1 MGKGDQM
8 RTTVTLESSD
18 LQKLMKVSKIKTK
31 SKAVAFAVDQA
42 LRLQNVK
49 ILESLRG
56 KVSID
61 KNTLKWRHLAR

>member
-1 MGKGDQM
+1 M

-61 KNTLKWRHLAR
+61 KNTLKWRHLSR

>member
-1 MGKGDQM
+1 M

-42 LRLQNVK
+42 LRNQNIE

-56 KVSID
+56 KVTID
-61 KNTLKWRHLAR
+61 KNTLKWRHIAR

>member
-1 MGKGDQM
+1 M
-8 RTTVTLESSD
+8 RTTVTLESTE
-18 LQKLMKVSKIKTK
+18 LRKLMKAVKIKTK

-42 LRLQNVK
+42 LKLQNLE

-61 KNTLKWRHLAR
+61 KRTLKWRHLAR

>member
-1 MGKGDQM
+1 M